1 MAMVVD
7 KSKCCACE
15 SCVGICPVG
24 AISIVDGKAQV
35 DSETCISC
43 GACVG
48 ECPCEAIAP
57 EGATAQAEAPKA
69 AAADKDIWVICEP
82 EGGQINATTFEMLAV
97 AQDLAQKAKYACC
110 AVYIGPKG
118 RVNTADLI
126 AGGADKVYVI
136 EDDKY
141 ETYNTELYTD
151 GICQLI
157 KAYNPSAVMM
167 GATCDGRDL
176 APRIAA
182 RMKTGLCAD
191 CTEVDITEDGLV
203 AWTRPALGGNIY
215 ATIVCDEMRPQ
226 MGTVR
231 PKVFKALEKDASR
244 TGEVINF
251 VPAPGCVSRIE
262 VVEVAPLVA
271 DNAIK
276 IEEADVICAGGRG
289 FGEEENFKVL
299 EQLAAL
305 FENSAIAGSRAAV
318 DEGWISHGQ
327 QVGQSGK
334 TVTPKLYFACGISG
348 AIQHI
353 SGMKDADCI
362 VAINR
367 DSHAPIFT
375 VAHYGIVGDV
385 KVILPKLIEKIKA
398 YKEQ

>member
-24 AISIVDGKAQV
+24 AISIVEDKAQV

-110 AVYIGPKG
+110 AVYIGPKD

-203 AWTRPALGGNIY
+203 AWTRPALGGHIY
-215 ATIVCDEMRPQ
+215 ATIVCDETRPQ

-231 PKVFKALEKDASR
+231 PKVFKAAEKDASR

-251 VPAPGCVSRIE
+251 TPEPGYVSR
-262 VVEVAPLVA
+262 VEVIEKSPLVS
-271 DNAIK
+271 DTAIK

-289 FGEEENFKVL
+289 FGEGDKFAVL

-305 FENSAIAGSRAAV
+305 FDNSAIAGSRAAV

-353 SGMKDADCI
+353 SGMKDAGCI

-367 DSHAPIFT
+367 DPHAPIFT

-385 KVILPKLIEKIKA
+385 NVVLPKLIEKIKEH
-398 YKEQ
+398 KNS

>member
-1 MAMVVD
+1 MAMCVD
-7 KSKCCACE
+7 QTKCCACE
-15 SCVGICPVG
+15 SCVAVCPVG
-24 AISIVDGKAQV
+24 AISIVDGKAKV
-35 DSETCISC
+35 DPDTCISC

-57 EGATAQAEAPKA
+57 EGAAQKAEAPKA
-69 AAADKDIWVICEP
+69 AANDTDIWVICEP

-97 AQDLAQKAKYACC
+97 AKDLAAKANYACC
-110 AVYIGPKG
+110 AVYIGPAG

-136 EDDKY
+136 EDEKY
-141 ETYNTELYTD
+141 SVYNTELYTD
-151 GICQLI
+151 AICQLVA
-157 KAYNPSAVMM
+157 KYNPSAIMM

-182 RMKTGLCAD
+182 RLKTGLCAD

-251 VPAPGCVSRIE
+251 ATEAGCVSRIE

-289 FGEEENFKVL
+289 FGEEDNFKVL

-367 DSHAPIFT
+367 DPHAPIFT

-385 KVILPKLIEKIKA
+385 KVVLPKLIEKIKE
-398 YKEQ
+398 YKNS